1 MKKHFSISAI
11 ETFTVVAQELSFTRA
26 ADVLHITPSAVSH
39 RIKLL
44 EQQLG
49 VQLFSRLS
57 KGVRLSLA
65 GETLQQHAMAGMKNI
80 QHGIQQSQ
88 FASKKDKLVIAVI
101 PSLCQAWLI
110 PRLADFSQQ
119 CAHIE
124 LELIVCDQLAD
135 FSKAQIDAHIHFGSG
150 DYQGLDAVFLSR
162 ERVYPVCH
170 PDFLLGVATPR
181 LSELLKHRQLV
192 HYKAGIED
200 QPGGVSWA
208 DWLQKFEVDKPAE
221 LQQIW
226 FSHVSMAVAAAVH
239 GQGIA
244 LGWHKIVSQEIAAGK
259 LQKLSDDYLQTAFS
273 YYLVAPTQTRKNPA
287 FVLFSDWLQQQM
299 GAGDT
304 NHPLAAPF

>member
-65 GETLQQHAMAGMKNI
+65 GETLQHHAIVGMKNI

-110 PRLADFSQQ
+110 PRLADFSRQ
-119 CAHIE
+119 CPQIE
-124 LELIVCDQLAD
+124 LELIVSDQLAD

-150 DYQGLDAVFLSR
+150 DYQGLESVFLSR

-170 PDFLLGVATPR
+170 PELLLSLANPC
-181 LSELLKHRQLV
+181 LSELLKQRQLI

-200 QPGGVSWA
+200 QPGGISWA
-208 DWLQKFEVDKPAE
+208 DWLQKFDIDKPAE

-226 FSHVSMAVAAAVH
+226 FSHVSMAVTTAIH

-244 LGWHKIVSQEIAAGK
+244 LGWHKMVSEEIETGK
-259 LQKLSDDYLQTAFS
+259 LAKLNDEYLQTTFS
-273 YYLVAPTQTRKNPA
+273 YYLVAPTTAKNNPA
-287 FVLFSDWLQQQM
+287 FILFCNWLEQQM
-299 GAGDT
+299 GAADAGQLLPV
-304 NHPLAAPF
+304 PL

>member
-1 MKKHFSISAI
+1 MKQHFSISAI
-11 ETFTVVAQELSFTRA
+11 ETFTIVAQELSFTRA

-49 VQLFSRLS
+49 VQLFTRQS

-65 GETLQQHAMAGMKNI
+65 GETLQHHAMAGMKNI

-88 FASKKDKLVIAVI
+88 FASKKTKLVIAVI

-110 PRLADFSQQ
+110 PRLTDFSQQ
-119 CAHIE
+119 CPQIE
-124 LELIVCDQLAD
+124 LELIISDQLAD

-150 DYQGLDAVFLSR
+150 DYQGLESVFLSR
-162 ERVYPVCH
+162 ERVYPVCS
-170 PDFLLGVATPR
+170 PEILAQVADTR
-181 LSELLKHRQLV
+181 LCELLTQRQLI

-208 DWLQKFEVDKPAE
+208 DWLQKFAIDKPTE

-226 FSHVSMAVAAAVH
+226 FSHVSMAVTAAIH

-244 LGWHKIVSQEIAAGK
+244 LGWHKMVSEEIKAGT
-259 LQKLSDDYLQTAFS
+259 LIKLSDDYLQTAFS
-273 YYLVAPTQTRKNPA
+273 YYLVAPSRAYNNPA
-287 FVLFSDWLQQQM
+287 FVAFSQWLQVQMEVIDSQQLLPV
-299 GAGDT
+299 
-304 NHPLAAPF
+304 PL